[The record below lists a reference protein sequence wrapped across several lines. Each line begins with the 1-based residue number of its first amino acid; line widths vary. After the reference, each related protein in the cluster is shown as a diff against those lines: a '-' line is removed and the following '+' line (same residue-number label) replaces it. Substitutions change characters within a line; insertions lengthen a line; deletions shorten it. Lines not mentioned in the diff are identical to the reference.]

1 MWDIYVILNYVC
13 VSDCSVEW
21 VVMLIKGTSYHSLMA
36 KYWLSKMSC
45 FEIEVRC
52 VPKKYM
58 KLLVLV

>member
-1 MWDIYVILNYVC
+1 
-13 VSDCSVEW
+13 
-21 VVMLIKGTSYHSLMA
+21 
-36 KYWLSKMSC
+36 MSC